1 MEYKYVIVGG
11 GIAGVTAAET
21 IREFDPSGTIAVFT
35 KEAYVLYSRVLL
47 PSFLKGR
54 IRQDQL
60 FLRTFNDFE
69 KSHIDLFLK
78 RNVIGIDIKQKKI
91 IFQDN
96 ESLFHKKNT
105 VFYEKLLIA
114 SGGEVEPWM
123 AAGNDKKGIFRLQT
137 IDDAES
143 LAKYLPQ
150 AKKAIIVGGSFI
162 ALEFL
167 EIFSL
172 RRIPVSLICKSS
184 GFFSNSLDSIGGE
197 IIDSNFRRHG
207 IEPHYKEEVREVLGN
222 NWVSG
227 ARTDRPAE
235 YQGDTIGVGIG
246 INKNL
251 NFFKE
256 QGFLTGEE
264 GIKTNEYLETGN
276 EGVFAAGDIAE
287 FYDVIFEKNHTVG
300 NWTNAFLQGK
310 TAGLNMAGR
319 KTIFRNV
326 PFYSITNLGFQ
337 ITALGEI
344 ETGEGV
350 ETISRANPPFHKYE
364 RFFIKDGIVKGAFI
378 INMFSDKPLIARWIE
393 NKVSVANIKERLRDI
408 DFNLADVIIE

>member
-1 MEYKYVIVGG
+1 MEYKYVIIGG
-11 GIAGVTAAET
+11 GIAGITAAET
-21 IREFDPSGTIAVFT
+21 IRELDSSGTIAVFT
-35 KEAYVLYSRVLL
+35 KEAHLLYSRVLL
-47 PSFLKGR
+47 PSFLKGV
-54 IRQDQL
+54 IRKDQL
-60 FLRTFNDFE
+60 FLRTFGDFE
-69 KSHIDLFLK
+69 KSQITIFLK
-78 RNVIGIDIKQKKI
+78 RNVIDIDIKQKKI
-91 IFQDN
+91 TFQDN

-114 SGGEVEPWM
+114 SGGEVEEWPV
-123 AAGNDKKGIFRLQT
+123 AGNNKKGIFRLQT

-143 LAKYLPQ
+143 LAQYLPQ
-150 AKKAIIVGGSFI
+150 AQKAIVVGDSFI

-172 RRIPVSLICKSS
+172 RRTPISLICKSA

-197 IIDSNFRRHG
+197 IVDSNFIRHG
-207 IEPHYKEEVREVLGN
+207 IEPHYKEEVREVLGG

-227 ARTDRPAE
+227 IRTNRPAE
-235 YQGDTIGVGIG
+235 YQGDIIGVGIG
-246 INKNL
+246 LNKNL

-256 QGFLTGEE
+256 RGFLTGEE

-310 TAGLNMAGR
+310 TVGLNMAGR
-319 KTIFRNV
+319 KMVFRNV

-344 ETGEGV
+344 ETGEGI

-364 RFFIKDGIVKGAFI
+364 RFFIKDGIIKGAFM
-378 INMFSDKPLIARWIE
+378 INMFSDKSILAKLIE
-393 NKVSVANIKERLRDI
+393 NKVSVEKIKSN
-408 DFNLADVIIE
+408 F